1 MVTVA
6 HLELRDLAD
15 GWHLCIAL
23 GLTTPAAARLTDALA
38 VLLVVA
44 AWHAGHHR
52 PAVSL
57 AATTALTAAVSAY
70 LL

>member
-15 GWHLCIAL
+15 GWHLCVAL
-23 GLTTPAAARLTDALA
+23 GLTTPAATRLTDAVA
-38 VLLVVA
+38 ALLVVA

-52 PAVSL
+52 PAATL
-57 AATTALTAAVSAY
+57 AATTLGSAAVSAY